1 MSRAK
6 LWDEPGYQTVGK
18 TDLSCDPPNPN
29 GNKSLENVFIYILY
43 IFAGPLKLYMALLNM
58 LNLLYKN
65 LV

>member
-6 LWDEPGYQTVGK
+6 LGDEPGYQTVGK
-18 TDLSCDPPNPN
+18 TDLSCNPPNPN
-29 GNKSLENVFIYILY
+29 GNKSLENVFIYIY